1 MVTHYL
7 LFLISNELPAQVK
20 QRVDHACAGD
30 IAAPK
35 ILHYQMRRL
44 ANINYII
51 PVKAALHMMG
61 LYFPHPLFRTGPLPE
76 LRMKKIYSSIALR
89 RESPEWP
96 SPIFSIRR

>member
-61 LYFPHPLFRTGPLPE
+61 LYFPHPLFRTVPTPAKLVDLGIEWVGDQLPT
-76 LRMKKIYSSIALR
+76 
-89 RESPEWP
+89 
-96 SPIFSIRR
+96 